1 MSVKK
6 REKYLF
12 LFLVILLIVSCG
24 WKTRVSCQVDDKAET
39 LEQIGQ
45 GCWEQPEFGV
55 KKEF

>member
-1 MSVKK
+1 M
-6 REKYLF
+6 KYLF

-45 GCWEQPEFGV
+45 ECWEQPEFGI